1 MRVLV
6 IYQRSHLLQLTYS
19 QTRHYDKVA
28 SRTAAAAPA
37 AAAGSASGGLTG
49 GGPASGGMKGGGA
62 ASGGTKGG
70 GAASTGVTGGGA
82 ASGGV
87 TGGGAASGGMTG
99 GGAASGGMTGGGA
112 ASGGVTGG
120 EAHGA
125 APFPLRPPHM
135 TARDCSF
142 GDIKDNRQS
151 GLKDPKFHMAL
162 LMRPHQPTSPPE
174 CAARS
179 GLAGAR
185 YTMRKQTHTR
195 VHAAARYTMSKQS
208 HPPPRAK
215 PARGCPVHYEQ
226 TVRPP

>member
-1 MRVLV
+1 MRLLWVVSRTVCSIWPVWPLAKSQMRVLV

-49 GGPASGGMKGGGA
+49 GGAASGGMKGGGA
-62 ASGGTKGG
+62 ASGGTK
-70 GAASTGVTGGGA
+70 
-82 ASGGV
+82 
-87 TGGGAASGGMTG
+87 G

-215 PARGCPVHYEQ
+215 PARGCTHLRV
-226 TVRPP
+226 

>member
-1 MRVLV
+1 MGSISYGMQYLARLA
-6 IYQRSHLLQLTYS
+6 IGQKSNACFGNLPKKSSTPTYLLTD
-19 QTRHYDKVA
+19 RHYDKVA

-37 AAAGSASGGLTG
+37 AAAGSASGGL
-49 GGPASGGMKGGGA
+49 
-62 ASGGTKGG
+62 
-70 GAASTGVTGGGA
+70 
-82 ASGGV
+82 
-87 TGGGAASGGMTG
+87 
-99 GGAASGGMTGGGA
+99 TGGGA